1 MRNNTLIALLG
12 FAFLTNPA
20 SAQVRADVHLDKN
33 QYLAGEPVFVVWEY
47 GNIGSSDVPFDGFDP
62 YCPEPGIRAPF
73 AFAEPTVFPFPHDGL
88 YDCEYLMTTLK
99 PGVTHETKF
108 LLNHRFDLSKPG
120 TYDIVVS
127 MGTGFSNSA
136 HPSLPGALDG
146 TKTLTLVLRPASEG
160 ALRRTYQPYFD
171 VLNSDAYSQKRE
183 ALRVLAD
190 SGAKF
195 AETELLRF
203 SSDPESGFDSQDLA
217 DEGLARLRTPAA
229 CARLAELADHPE
241 LHHQQTAIRQ
251 LGQCGDPGYM
261 LFLFRLADRD
271 STMRQFAILAAGE
284 VGGEAAVDRL
294 LSLHLQNSAEWET
307 KFYALA
313 RTGSKRAAKAIID
326 ALPYLHDGT
335 LQYAAL
341 RSLATLTHR
350 ESREKD
356 FAAQSQEW
364 KQWWATSPKKVIYKP
379 RDWQVPVTPLNGV
392 PQQSKGQL
400 PKRILSR

>member
-1 MRNNTLIALLG
+1 MRQGLIAIVG
-12 FAFLTNPA
+12 CIGIAAVCP
-20 SAQVRADVHLDKN
+20 SAAQIRAEAHLDKKS
-33 QYLAGEPVFVVWEY
+33 YLAGEPVFVVWEY
-47 GNIGSSDVPFDGFDP
+47 KNIGSVDVPFEKFDP
-62 YCPEPGIRAPF
+62 YCPEPGIRAPLG
-73 AFAEPTVFPFPHDGL
+73 FAEPTVFPYPHDSIF
-88 YDCEYLMTTLK
+88 DCESIMSSLI
-99 PGVTHETKF
+99 PGETYETKF
-108 LLNHRFDLSKPG
+108 LLNHRFDVSKPG
-120 TYDIVVS
+120 TYDIVVPL
-127 MGTGFSNSA
+127 GTGIGNSV
-136 HPSLPGALDG
+136 HPFPGTLDG
-146 TKTLTLVLRPASEG
+146 TKTLTVILQRATETVLRRA
-160 ALRRTYQPYFD
+160 YQPYFD

-203 SSDPESGFDSQDLA
+203 SSDPQSGFDSQDLA
-217 DEGLARLRTPAA
+217 DDGLARLRTPAA

-241 LHHQQTAIRQ
+241 LHHQQAAIQQ

-261 LFLFRLADRD
+261 LLLFRLADRD
-271 STMRQFAILAAGE
+271 SAVRQFAILAAGE

-307 KFYALA
+307 KFYGLA
-313 RTGSKRAAKAIID
+313 RTGSERAARAIID

-364 KQWWATSPKKVIYKP
+364 KQWWATSPKKMIYKP
-379 RDWQVPVTPLNGV
+379 RDWRVPLTPLN
-392 PQQSKGQL
+392 
-400 PKRILSR
+400 